1 MSLTNESTF
10 PAHLS
15 ESWIPTFDF
24 EVLSRDQ
31 INRQLSWF
39 HENWTLSIKASIV
52 YLITISALTQY
63 MKARPAYQLKTPLII
78 WNTLLAVFS
87 IFGTIRTL
95 PELVSMVSSS
105 GLVGSSCVSDF
116 HDHDIRLFF
125 WYFAFIY
132 SKLAEL
138 GDTIFIVLRK
148 KNLIFL
154 HWYHH
159 ISTMTYCFYAT
170 SELPASSRWF
180 IGMNFTIHSI
190 MYSYYA
196 LRAAD
201 VKISSRIALLIT
213 SGQILQM
220 ILGLTTCIIGLIKYS
235 KGDYCDMSLGV
246 SLSGLVLYSSFAYL
260 FCDFFHKA
268 YFVRGKKV
276 RSGKSEEKENREKEI
291 REKESR
297 DIENQESGN
306 RDDESMKTDNTEI
319 NNNIRTQNHIKVN

>member
-15 ESWIPTFDF
+15 QSWIPTFDF

-52 YLITISALTQY
+52 YLITISALTRY
-63 MKARPAYQLKTPLII
+63 MKTRPAYQLKTPLII

-87 IFGTIRTL
+87 ILGTIRTL

-138 GDTIFIVLRK
+138 GDTMFIVLRK

-190 MYSYYA
+190 MYTYYA

-246 SLSGLVLYSSFAYL
+246 SLSGLMLYSSFAYL
-260 FCDFFHKA
+260 FCDFFYKA

-276 RSGKSEEKENREKEI
+276 RSEKSREKENREKETRDNENRGNEI
-291 REKESR
+291 R
-297 DIENQESGN
+297 DN
-306 RDDESMKTDNTEI
+306 ESMQTEYRDI
-319 NNNIRTQNHIKVN
+319 NNNIITQNHIKVN